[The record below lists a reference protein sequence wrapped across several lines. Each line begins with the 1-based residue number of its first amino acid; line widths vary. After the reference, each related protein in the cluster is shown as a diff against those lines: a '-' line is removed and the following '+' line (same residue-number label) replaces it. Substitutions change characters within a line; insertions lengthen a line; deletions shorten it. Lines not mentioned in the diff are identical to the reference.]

1 MVIIRQIIKEELVS
15 EGYFKDLV
23 KKSFKKNDETIEQK
37 AQYVDD
43 IFDEFKKYGIV
54 PGQESKV
61 QSKKGREYPAY
72 SPQGSM
78 ILNYSKTETAKD
90 FQTIIKMLQD
100 ILLSKK
106 SNELNFELLK
116 RNIQNILLKK
126 GSKTKNT
133 IKYLEK
139 VFKSLES
146 RKDYEKN
153 LPAEEYYEPEEE
165 EEKSI
170 LPRKQYV
177 KEKNA
182 LQVELLK
189 MQEWLKDT
197 GRSVIVVFEGRD
209 TAGKG
214 STIKKFTEHLNP
226 RFYKVVAKG
235 VPTPEERK
243 DWFGRY
249 ESDIE
254 PGKIIFFD
262 RSWYNRGIVEPVM
275 GYSSYEEYESFMAQ
289 VNSFE
294 RKLVSE
300 GNVLIKFWLSVT
312 KETQAK
318 RFRIRQTSPL
328 AYWKYSPNDAKA
340 QEMWDQYTKYKNRV
354 LKLTSTSK
362 APWVVVDSNDKRIS
376 GLNAMRYVLNQVPYE
391 GKNETVVGEPYPE
404 VVTKI

>member
-1 MVIIRQIIKEELVS
+1 MLKNIIKEELIL
-15 EGYFKDLV
+15 EGFFKDLA
-23 KKSFKKNDETIEQK
+23 KKSFKKNDETTEQK
-37 AQYVDD
+37 AKYIDD
-43 IFDEFKKYGIV
+43 IFDELKKQGVI
-54 PGQESKV
+54 PSPESKIK
-61 QSKKGREYPAY
+61 SKKGKEYPAY
-72 SPQGSM
+72 SPQGKM
-78 ILNYSKTETAKD
+78 ILSYGKD
-90 FQTIIKMLQD
+90 EVGKGYQGIIKMLED
-100 ILLSKK
+100 ILVSEK
-106 SNELNFELLK
+106 SNELNFDLLK
-116 RNIQNILLKK
+116 RNIQNVLLKK
-126 GSKTKNT
+126 GNKTENT
-133 IKYLEK
+133 IKYLDK
-139 VFKSLES
+139 VLKSLQS
-146 RKDYEKN
+146 RISYEKN
-153 LPAEEYYEPEEE
+153 LPAEEFYEPEEE
-165 EEKSI
+165 EVSAI
-170 LPRKQYV
+170 PRKQYV
-177 KEKNA
+177 KEKSA

-189 MQEWLKDT
+189 MQEWLKKT

-214 STIKKFTEHLNP
+214 STIKKFTEHLDP
-226 RFYKVVAKG
+226 KFYKIVVKG
-235 VPTPEERK
+235 VPTSEERK

-249 ESDIE
+249 EGDIE

-300 GNVLIKFWLSVT
+300 GNFLIKFWLSVT

-318 RFRIRQTSPL
+318 RFKMRQTSPL

-354 LKLTSTSK
+354 LKLTSTSF
-362 APWVVVDSNDKRIS
+362 APWTVVDSNDKRIS

-391 GKNETVVGEPYPE
+391 GKNEPVIGEPYPE